1 MSRLPEPTL
10 LELQGY
16 EYYHSVPKFV
26 VKYKEFTIR
35 DNKKHNKKTCHY
47 GFFLDEKEAMEHF
60 NSLPKYYSWKQDRY
74 GREFVA
80 VVKLEEMKADAKKK
94 KKKEPRLTDH
104 LNKRDPLVKQLIKD
118 RFGKKN

>member
-26 VKYKEFTIR
+26 VKYQEITLR
-35 DNKKHNKKTCHY
+35 DNKKHTKKTCHY
-47 GFFLDEKEAMEHF
+47 GFFLNEEEARKHF
-60 NSLPKYYSWKQDRY
+60 FSLPKYYSWKQDKY
-74 GREFVA
+74 AREFVA
-80 VVKLEEMKADAKKK
+80 VVQLEQMKTDAKKK
-94 KKKEPRLTDH
+94 KKEQSRSTDH

-118 RFGKKN
+118 RFGK